1 MAKKTTRETMRQRLH
16 RLASNRS
23 MLWLVSTF
31 VFFSAFLAVLVLSQF
46 LKFDVA
52 VRTSQARYEQVLNSA
67 VKPAINDDLLRGIK
81 AQDYEYLPVGTIE
94 TTELRLAPGYTAAY
108 YSDDDLTS
116 FEQSGKVL
124 VQRCK
129 WSGSTEQGYICEG
142 GVLLEVDAAKASS
155 NESAGPPPY
164 WKVVKSYAIQP
175 DADELK
181 QQGFPS
187 QVTDYWQ

>member
-1 MAKKTTRETMRQRLH
+1 MAKKISRESMGHRLH

-31 VFFSAFLAVLVLSQF
+31 VFFSAFLAVLVLAQF

-52 VRTSQARYEQVLNSA
+52 QRTRQARYEEVLNSA
-67 VKPAINDDLLRGIK
+67 VKPAINDDLLRGVK
-81 AQDYEYLPVGTIE
+81 AQDYEYLPIGTIE
-94 TTELRLAPGYTAAY
+94 STELRLAPGYSAAY

-129 WSGSTEQGYICEG
+129 WSGSSEQGYICEG
-142 GVLLEVDAAKASS
+142 GVLLEVDAAKSS
-155 NESAGPPPY
+155 SDEAAGPPPY
-164 WKVVKSYAIQP
+164 WKVVKSFTSQP
-175 DADELK
+175 DVSELK
-181 QQGFPS
+181 QNGFPS
-187 QVTDYWQ
+187 EVTDYWE